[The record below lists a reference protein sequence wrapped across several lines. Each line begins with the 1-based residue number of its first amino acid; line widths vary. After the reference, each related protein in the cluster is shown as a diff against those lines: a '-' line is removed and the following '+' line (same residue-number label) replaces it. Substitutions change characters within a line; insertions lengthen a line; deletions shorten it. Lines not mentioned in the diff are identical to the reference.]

1 MVSYLKKMDR
11 SSVVQNV
18 IDCLT
23 EALLSGELKP
33 GDRIPTEMELSEQ
46 LGVARNSVREAVKI
60 MVYLGVLEIR
70 RAEGTFVCSGFSDSL
85 VDPMIYGVILN
96 RQNTRELN
104 ELRAMLDSGVL
115 RLAILK
121 GTDEEVQR
129 LRGRLEDLKAVI
141 FEENP
146 DPEKV
151 FQYDN
156 AFHDMIT
163 AMGHNDMVA
172 KVNGIA
178 MLLTYSTRM
187 ASDRQML
194 ESGRGEELYLAHE
207 RVYKLVASRQTKGLY
222 TSILGT
228 YFTEDEMPPHENR
241 PGENGRQ
248 GGKAAEAT
256 EKERH

>member
-1 MVSYLKKMDR
+1 MASYLKKMDR

-18 IDCLT
+18 IDRLT

-70 RAEGTFVCSGFSDSL
+70 RAEGTFVCDGFSDSL
-85 VDPMIYGVILN
+85 VDPMVYGIILN
-96 RQNTRELN
+96 RQNAQELN
-104 ELRAMLDSGVL
+104 ELRAMMESGVL

-121 GTDEEVQR
+121 GTDQEIEALRSR
-129 LRGRLEDLKAVI
+129 LADLKAVI
-141 FEENP
+141 LEENA
-146 DPEKV
+146 DAEKV
-151 FQYDN
+151 FRYDN

-172 KVNGIA
+172 KINGIA

-187 ASDRQML
+187 NSVRHML
-194 ESGRGEELYLAHE
+194 ESGRNEELYLAHE
-207 RVYKLVASRQTKGLY
+207 QVFKLVASRQTKGLY

-228 YFTEDEMPPHENR
+228 YFTEDEMPPEQGPGGRR
-241 PGENGRQ
+241 PE
-248 GGKAAEAT
+248 E
-256 EKERH
+256 